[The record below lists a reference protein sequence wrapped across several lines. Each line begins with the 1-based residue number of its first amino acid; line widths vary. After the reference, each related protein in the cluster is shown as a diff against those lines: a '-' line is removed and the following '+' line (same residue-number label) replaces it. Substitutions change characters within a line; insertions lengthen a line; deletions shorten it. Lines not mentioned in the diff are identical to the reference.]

1 MRSPAPQV
9 RCDPTRLERIR
20 LANEAMAKKA
30 EEFAEKMKAAK
41 EARATATAEAGAK
54 LQREKDA

>member
-1 MRSPAPQV
+1 
-9 RCDPTRLERIR
+9 
-20 LANEAMAKKA
+20 MAKKA